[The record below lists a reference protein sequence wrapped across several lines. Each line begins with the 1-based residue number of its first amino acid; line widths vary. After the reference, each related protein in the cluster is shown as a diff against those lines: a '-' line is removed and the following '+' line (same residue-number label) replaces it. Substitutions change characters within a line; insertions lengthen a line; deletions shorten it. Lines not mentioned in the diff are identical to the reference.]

1 MNLFKKAIA
10 SVTVCAAGMLGVAPA
25 LAQNISFDRS
35 WSEQRFSML
44 SSNDYGRSGTRL
56 SIASDGTVS
65 MIYRQLDPE
74 FWSARSASWDWS
86 VQTSVPPTDLTQKGG
101 DDRNISLYFVFMD
114 QAEAEALK
122 ENASIRSLLTAKTAR
137 VLMYV
142 HGGNHQRGALLPSP
156 YLGAQGKTKVV
167 RPAGTGAFSEKA
179 NLLADFR
186 KAFNEEPKALV
197 GLAVSA
203 DSDDT
208 ETSIEAMVSNL
219 ELF

>member
-1 MNLFKKAIA
+1 MTAIKNILTCTA
-10 SVTVCAAGMLGVAPA
+10 VLYLGILPEATFG
-25 LAQNISFDRS
+25 QNVGFDRS

-44 SSNDYGRSGTRL
+44 SSNEYGRSGNSL

-65 MIYRQLDPE
+65 MIYRQLDTSL
-74 FWSARSASWDWS
+74 WSAQSASWEWS

-142 HGGNHQRGALLPSP
+142 HGGNHQRGELLPSP
-156 YLGAQGKTKVV
+156 YLGAQGRTKVM
-167 RPAGTGAFSEKA
+167 RPAGTGSYAEKVD
-179 NLLADFR
+179 LLSDFR
-186 KAFNEEPKALV
+186 RAFGEEPKALV

-208 ETSIEAMVSNL
+208 ETMIDASVSNL
-219 ELF
+219 RIF